1 MHVVREIGMPKT
13 RDDEIA
19 LLEQLEI
26 RELRERW
33 ATAFG
38 QAPPVASRR
47 DLLLRSLAYR
57 LQVER
62 HGPIPGAIRK
72 RLVTLATSI
81 RDKGDAAVTAAP
93 RIKPGTRLLRDWG
106 GETHEVIM
114 LDRGFSY
121 RGERFRSL
129 SEIARRI
136 TGTRWSGPSFFGLKG
151 RATHAP

>member
-1 MHVVREIGMPKT
+1 MHVVKEIDMPNT

-19 LLEQLEI
+19 RLEQLEI

-33 ATAFG
+33 KTAFG
-38 QAPPVASRR
+38 HESPVACRR
-47 DLLLRSLAYR
+47 ELLLKSLAHR
-57 LQVER
+57 LQTEP
-62 HGPIPGAIRK
+62 HGPLPGAIRE
-72 RLVTLATSI
+72 RRVTLAAFI
-81 RDKGDAAVTAAP
+81 REKGDAAVTAAP

-114 LDRGFSY
+114 LDHGFSY

-136 TGTRWSGPSFFGLKG
+136 TG
-151 RATHAP
+151 